1 MTCKT
6 SSKSGEGMSNNNIS
20 LKIVLECLTIFA
32 ACFVR
37 SVRTFKDSVA
47 PVTFPDKMMSGEAFE
62 HRWSSHFLTGS
73 PQKSFRKKNG
83 KKHLLKEGSC
93 QNIKDGINAIYI
105 VEIIDP

>member
-6 SSKSGEGMSNNNIS
+6 SSESGKGTSNNTIS
-20 LKIVLECLTIFA
+20 LKMVSESLTIFA

-47 PVTFPDKMMSGEAFE
+47 PVTVPDKMISGEAFE

-83 KKHLLKEGSC
+83 NKHLLKEGSC
-93 QNIKDGINAIYI
+93 QNIKDGINAIYR
-105 VEIIDP
+105 VEIIDL

>member
-6 SSKSGEGMSNNNIS
+6 SSESGEGMSNNNIS

-32 ACFVR
+32 AW

-47 PVTFPDKMMSGEAFE
+47 PVTVPDKMISGEAFE

-105 VEIIDP
+105 VEIIDL